1 VSPGDGTRAVHA
13 GVPAPRQGAPT
24 LPGPVFASHF
34 HLEGD
39 PQGADYVYGR
49 YGNPT
54 WTLYERALGELEG
67 GVAVCFASGMAAA
80 SAVLAPLLRPGDALV
95 LPADGYP
102 AVRSLATGHL
112 SERGVEVRLI
122 GAGEAPSDEVLAGA
136 RLVWLETPSNP
147 GLETVDIAEAA
158 ARTHAAG
165 ALAAVDN
172 TLATPLGQLPLEL
185 GADFSVSSDST
196 P

>member
-1 VSPGDGTRAVHA
+1 MTDGEPRPLRDATRVLRA
-13 GVPAPRQGAPT
+13 GLPAPAQGAPP
-24 LPGPVFASHF
+24 LPGPTYASHF
-34 HLEGD
+34 YLEGD
-39 PQGADYVYGR
+39 PATADYVYGR

-122 GAGEAPSDEVLAGA
+122 GAGEAPSDEVLA
-136 RLVWLETPSNP
+136 
-147 GLETVDIAEAA
+147 
-158 ARTHAAG
+158 
-165 ALAAVDN
+165 
-172 TLATPLGQLPLEL
+172 
-185 GADFSVSSDST
+185 
-196 P
+196 